1 MEHDG
6 ACEMTIGDIAD
17 AAGVTARTVRH
28 YESVGLLGPA
38 DRSVGGHRRYTQDD
52 LERLC
57 RVITLRRC
65 GFGLDAIRRLLAS
78 SQEGALALAKR
89 QLERSEVELE
99 VARRLRSR
107 MSRFV
112 GLLEGTSGES
122 IDQLIAEMEED
133 EMSVSLDSISTR
145 LGDAGETDL
154 ADGTRVAKSHALIDA
169 VGVIEELGSHLGLL
183 LAEGDVSD
191 PQREL
196 LQRVANDLFDIGS
209 DLSSPPTDGDGR
221 PRVGAEYVE
230 WLESACGEANAAL
243 DPIDSFVV
251 WFEAPGASRL
261 NVCRAICR
269 RAERA
274 TFAVEGANPQIG
286 RYLNRLSDLF
296 FVLARA
302 SGAGREHLW
311 EPGRS
316 AA

>member
-1 MEHDG
+1 MEQDS
-6 ACEMTIGDIAD
+6 ACEMTIGDVAD

-52 LERLC
+52 LRRLR
-57 RVITLRRC
+57 RVISLRQC
-65 GFGLDAIRRLLAS
+65 GFGLEAIRHLLVS
-78 SQEGALALAKR
+78 SHEEALAVAKR

-107 MSRFV
+107 MRRFV
-112 GLLEGTSGES
+112 GLLEGADGES
-122 IDQLIAEMEED
+122 IDQLIVEMEE
-133 EMSVSLDSISTR
+133 EMSISLDSISTR

-154 ADGTRVAKSHALIDA
+154 ADGTRVAKTHAVVDA
-169 VGVIEELGSHLGLL
+169 VGVVEELGTHIGLL
-183 LAEGDVSD
+183 LAEGNLID
-191 PQREL
+191 PQRDVLE
-196 LQRVANDLFDIGS
+196 RIANDLFDIGS
-209 DLSSPPTDGDGR
+209 DLSSPPKDADGR

-230 WLESACGEANAAL
+230 WLESACGEANSAL

-251 WFEAPGASRL
+251 WFDSPCASRL
-261 NVCRAICR
+261 NVCRATCR

-274 TFAVEGANPQIG
+274 TFGVEGANPQIG

-296 FVLARA
+296 FILARA
-302 SGAGREHLW
+302 TGAGRERLW